1 MQPMKK
7 LILVAFLLLQSAAG
21 GAASA
26 GDAAGRSAPS
36 AAQDHARIRNTVTQF
51 VEQQTAA
58 LPGKATYQIDEIDRR
73 IALPPC
79 ANFEA
84 FLPPGSQLIGKTSV
98 GVRCAPSSRQE
109 ETQEKNQEK
118 NMAGQTRTNDSRTNG
133 WSIFVPVQIRVSLNL
148 LTSARQLPPGHTLQ
162 EHDLASQTTEASRT
176 EGFTD
181 PQQVL
186 GKVLRYGISAGQV
199 LREDML
205 RQPYSVKQGQVVQIA
220 VQGNGFSIRSEGVA
234 LNNAGEGQAVQI
246 RVSSGRVVSGV
257 ARAGGLVEIAP

>member
-21 GAASA
+21 GAAFA

-36 AAQDHARIRNTVTQF
+36 AAQDHAQIRNTVTQF
-51 VEQQTAA
+51 VEQQIAA
-58 LPGKATYQIDEIDRR
+58 LPGKATYQIDETDRR

-98 GVRCAPSSRQE
+98 GVRCASSSRQE
-109 ETQEKNQEK
+109 ETQGENK
-118 NMAGQTRTNDSRTNG
+118 AGQTRTNG
-133 WSIFVPVQIRVSLNL
+133 WSVFVPVQIRVSLNL
-148 LTSARQLPPGHTLQ
+148 MTSARQLPPGHTLQ
-162 EHDLASQTTEASRT
+162 EQDLASQATEASRM

-257 ARAGGLVEIAP
+257 ARAGGMVEIAP